1 MYVYTGSLHHL
12 EYFDF
17 SCASIPDGWWQFV
30 KEELIYIY
38 IIHIIFIYI
47 LYILHVQMLFFIFNF
62 LPLPRPPSCSQEV
75 ACFRFMMRLTDHVPF
90 LCPLL
95 LTFLL
100 SFVTLEGQLYMAW
113 NSFWFVAPFLNFS
126 LPCLSPSTDA
136 ATLATCCGTSHACVC
151 SRELVRFAMPLI
163 NVPDCDRCLGLY
175 RIRIS
180 QRLVRWVRVVEV

>member
-1 MYVYTGSLHHL
+1 MVTWAAMQFSHREIAVQCLSVALLDCFLPCHSLVLAMPSDFIFHTVYVCLYICIYTYINIYIFMCVYIYEYVYMYVYTGSLHHL

-95 LTFLL
+95 LT
-100 SFVTLEGQLYMAW
+100 
-113 NSFWFVAPFLNFS
+113 
-126 LPCLSPSTDA
+126 CLSSCCPS
-136 ATLATCCGTSHACVC
+136 
-151 SRELVRFAMPLI
+151 
-163 NVPDCDRCLGLY
+163 
-175 RIRIS
+175 
-180 QRLVRWVRVVEV
+180 